1 MAPIAPPGCRAPPP
15 AVDGHVIA
23 RHGKGTTPS
32 RIAPRPTHLMPLLPV
47 HMAASTP
54 LYFYISRTSSLH
66 VRRTFSSLFLL
77 PVLLTAMHCP
87 LPAMPRYPSIT
98 LLRQSAITRWPPL
111 ADGVADYGSFTFMRA
126 HLGFLY
132 VSQLVRP
139 RAPPAPFLGLSQLR

>member
-1 MAPIAPPGCRAPPP
+1 
-15 AVDGHVIA
+15 
-23 RHGKGTTPS
+23 
-32 RIAPRPTHLMPLLPV
+32 MPLLPV

-111 ADGVADYGSFTFMRA
+111 ADGVAGYGSFTFMRA
-126 HLGFLY
+126 HFGFLH
-132 VSQLVRP
+132 VSQLVSP
-139 RAPPAPFLGLSQLR
+139 RALPAPFLGLSQLR